1 MGYKKASAF
10 KMMPKSPMLKALKG
24 NQDKLPQQLQAA
36 IKAAPESP
44 AKQTTA
50 GEFAH
55 KKSIKD
61 KEMGKST
68 KAADKAKA
76 AYDAMTTDKTYAD
89 AKKGY
94 RKAAKK
100 AFDAKS
106 PAKLAGRPPIAP
118 KAKSKYDKELNS
130 LVASRK
136 GLKKGTAEYNKVQ
149 NRINEKLGSS
159 VRRREE
165 KATIIAPKKKKAT
178 ATPKVN
184 TALPAKPSA
193 PAASGKTAKP
203 AKKNSPRVTQTANRA
218 TVVTKSNGV
227 KKKETVNKNTGNKK
241 VVVKDANTRTV
252 TKTNKAGES
261 TTKTTKRI
269 GKGRI
274 KGAIKE
280 ARLARLDK
288 KATRQAAK
296 AADKKSKGA
305 DKLSGLSDAKSP
317 AKNYKKGYYGV

>member
-1 MGYKKASAF
+1 MSYKRSPF
-10 KMMPKSPMLKALKG
+10 KMAPKSPLTKALKG
-24 NQDKLPQQLQAA
+24 NQGKLPQHLQEA

-44 AKQTTA
+44 AKAMYGPDVPKEAGKTGTA
-50 GEFAH
+50 GAN
-55 KKSIKD
+55 S
-61 KEMGKST
+61 
-68 KAADKAKA
+68 AA
-76 AYDAMTTDKTYAD
+76 
-89 AKKGY
+89 GVN
-94 RKAAKK
+94 
-100 AFDAKS
+100 AKS
-106 PAKLAGRPPIAP
+106 PQRSYAPGTPQSKFNPAEVKPASGRKKIETDGSKP
-118 KAKSKYDKELNS
+118 KYDKELNS

-159 VRRREE
+159 VRRRTEE
-165 KATIIAPKKKKAT
+165 TTKIAPKKKKAT
-178 ATPKVN
+178 AAPKVN

-193 PAASGKTAKP
+193 PAASGKTEKP
-203 AKKNSPRVTQTANRA
+203 AKKNSPRITQTANRA

-274 KGAIKE
+274 KGAIKD

-305 DKLSGLSDAKSP
+305 GKLSG
-317 AKNYKKGYYGV
+317 YGK